1 MLRGFRESFRN
12 PHGGVRVHPE
22 SVEEVIH
29 DPRFGL
35 LSLSKYTRGDFLSKL
50 FLPTLILVQWILYV
64 CILFQPR
71 KICPRG
77 ISKVSFLS
85 ICLLYATRVPHLW
98 MQYKRGRDLN
108 RRSAPSWASLLDT
121 LHEHGLKISV
131 FLTNLILI
139 AAADPLDQVLNCVA
153 LEFLSEIDNLY
164 QEQLL
169 EQLQIKESI
178 YADFISPEKVSE
190 MVAEKGLPFRL
201 FYRFTGGCLSLF
213 ALLIL
218 LLYPFI
224 LTLVFWGIF
233 C

>member
-12 PHGGVRVHPE
+12 PHGGIRVHPE
-22 SVEEVIH
+22 SDEEVIH

-35 LSLSKYTRGDFLSKL
+35 LSLRKYTKDHLSNLFLS
-50 FLPTLILVQWILYV
+50 TLIPVQWILYA

-71 KICPRG
+71 EICPQG

-98 MQYKRGRDLN
+98 MQYKKGRDLSK
-108 RRSAPSWASLLDT
+108 RSRPSWSSLLDC

-139 AAADPLDQVLNCVA
+139 AAEEPLDQVLNCVA

-164 QEQLL
+164 QEQIV
-169 EQLQIKESI
+169 EQLQIKEEI
-178 YADFISPEKVSE
+178 YKDFISPEEVEESLRK
-190 MVAEKGLPFRL
+190 KGCLFKL
-201 FYRFTGGCLSLF
+201 FYRLTGIFLSLF

-224 LTLVFWGIF
+224 LILVFWGIF